1 MYTLC
6 VALMP
11 DIQVRSD
18 AYDRARIVLLDA
30 SVDGVYMVGGD
41 QTVTMEVLRMALAGG
56 ACGWVQRQMAI

>member
-11 DIQVRSD
+11 HIQVRSD
-18 AYDRARIVLLDA
+18 AYDRARIVLLD
-30 SVDGVYMVGGD
+30 GVYIVGGD

-56 ACGWVQRQMAI
+56 ACEWVQRQMAI